1 MEIIL
6 KFGFI
11 AFALTTFTTTA
22 YAYECNTVMG
32 GCPADSNQVTSAHMH
47 GDVAPK
53 AAAQPVAAKPAAHKN
68 TAAQAGASKK
78 AGQGNLMQTI
88 NKNVLK

>member
-1 MEIIL
+1 LEIIL

-11 AFALTTFTTTA
+11 AFVLTTLTSTA

-32 GCPADSNQVTSAHMH
+32 GCPTDSNQVTSAHMH
-47 GDVAPK
+47 GDVAAK
-53 AAAQPVAAKPAAHKN
+53 VATQPVAAKPTTTKN
-68 TAAQAGASKK
+68 TAAQAGAGKK
-78 AGQGNLMQTI
+78 TGQGSLMQTI

>member
-1 MEIIL
+1 M

-11 AFALTTFTTTA
+11 AFALTTLASTA

-32 GCPADSNQVTSAHMH
+32 GCPTDSNQVTSAHMH
-47 GDVAPK
+47 GDVAAK
-53 AAAQPVAAKPAAHKN
+53 VTTQPVTTKPGAAKN
-68 TAAQAGASKK
+68 TAAQAGAGKK
-78 AGQGNLMQTI
+78 SGQGSLMQTL